1 MTTTKTM
8 LALATL
14 ALAACGGGRDDPPVA
29 VDDRSVPASATAS
42 AMAWTDYVAARPL
55 EDALEPLV
63 VQGLVPPT
71 SDEDEPVPLR

>member
-1 MTTTKTM
+1 MKTTTMLTM
-8 LALATL
+8 AALVLA
-14 ALAACGGGRDDPPVA
+14 GGGGGHDDPPVV
-29 VDDRSVPASATAS
+29 VDDRSVPASATATP
-42 AMAWTDYVAARPL
+42 MAWSDYVGSRPL